1 MYVYFNPPLFFFGAT
16 FPYKEDSKKKE
27 TNCNMVLSI
36 RKQQAEITWRLVN
49 TILVV
54 YIYI

>member
-1 MYVYFNPPLFFFGAT
+1 
-16 FPYKEDSKKKE
+16 
-27 TNCNMVLSI
+27 MVLSI

-54 YIYI
+54 YIYIRNQARISTHTSDRG